1 MRPSLLVCG
10 LLAATV
16 NAAAIS
22 ANFMNEREK
31 LAKDWSGRG
40 GKPGPKYFQ
49 ESKFSGHY
57 DGRYTDKALP
67 EDEQIAHLSSL
78 IQTYLATMDDLGVE
92 TWIMHGTL
100 LAWWWNQKI
109 FPWDDDL
116 DVQVSEPGIHFLAEN
131 YNMTEHHF
139 DIPGVEGGRTYVLEI
154 NPNYVV
160 RTTLDT
166 RNVIDGR
173 WIDKS
178 SGQFID
184 ITAVRADDF
193 RRARGDTGALMSK
206 DAHRFEEN
214 DIFPL
219 RRSFFEGVPAKV
231 PYEYTKLLAE
241 EYGDK
246 SMANS
251 NFMGRVVT

>member
-1 MRPSLLVCG
+1 M
-10 LLAATV
+10 
-16 NAAAIS
+16 
-22 ANFMNEREK
+22 NF
-31 LAKDWSGRG
+31 
-40 GKPGPKYFQ
+40 
-49 ESKFSGHY
+49 
-57 DGRYTDKALP
+57 
-67 EDEQIAHLSSL
+67 AH
-78 IQTYLATMDDLGVE
+78 Q
-92 TWIMHGTL
+92 
-100 LAWWWNQKI
+100 I

-139 DIPGVEGGRTYVLEI
+139 DIPGVEGGRTYILEI

-184 ITAVRADDF
+184 ITAVRADDS
-193 RRARGDTGALMSK
+193 RRARGEVGALMSK
-206 DAHRFEEN
+206 DAHRFQEN
-214 DIFPL
+214 EIFPL
-219 RRSFFEGVPAKV
+219 RRSFFEGVPVKV
-231 PYEYTKLLAE
+231 PYEYTKLLAG
-241 EYGDK
+241 EYSDK

-251 NFMGRVVT
+251 RFMG

>member
-1 MRPSLLVCG
+1 
-10 LLAATV
+10 V
-16 NAAAIS
+16 N
-22 ANFMNEREK
+22 F
-31 LAKDWSGRG
+31 
-40 GKPGPKYFQ
+40 
-49 ESKFSGHY
+49 
-57 DGRYTDKALP
+57 
-67 EDEQIAHLSSL
+67 AH
-78 IQTYLATMDDLGVE
+78 Q
-92 TWIMHGTL
+92 
-100 LAWWWNQKI
+100 I

-139 DIPGVEGGRTYVLEI
+139 DIPGVEGGRTYILEI

-184 ITAVRADDF
+184 ITAVRADDS
-193 RRARGDTGALMSK
+193 RRARGEVGALMSK
-206 DAHRFEEN
+206 DAHRFQEN
-214 DIFPL
+214 EIFPL
-219 RRSFFEGVPAKV
+219 RRSFFEGVPVKV
-231 PYEYTKLLAE
+231 PYEYTKLLAD
-241 EYGDK
+241 EYSDK

-251 NFMGRVVT
+251 RFMG